1 MSATLGFIV
10 AMFVTMLLVP
20 PLMILARR
28 AGIVDVPDARKV
40 HATPIPRIG
49 GLAMISGTVL
59 PLLLWAPWTPQVLW
73 FLAGVGVLAGFGLWD
88 DRTPLDFRLKFVGQL
103 LAIACV
109 VGGADLLVRSLPL
122 LGELPAWVAVPFT
135 VFAMLGVINAIN
147 LADGLDGLAGGSSF
161 ISVAGI
167 AVLAFAV
174 NDQTLLMLCTVV
186 LGGILGFL
194 RFNTHPAQ
202 VFMGDAGSQFLGF
215 SLAVLVI
222 MLTQHSNAS
231 MSPVAALL
239 LLGLPLVDTFLVM
252 GQRVAEG
259 RSPFKPDKNHIH
271 HRLLG
276 LGFAHY
282 EAVTVIYLLQTL
294 MVISGVLLRYESD
307 LVLGVLFALICS
319 GVLLL
324 IGLASGTGWRAQQAG
339 GFVWIERAAK
349 WFERVRG
356 EGTLERAASIYVV
369 LAVPAVVAWSIAR
382 VSRLPAD
389 TLVVLVVLLA
399 LATGSLLWA
408 RDRRPLGLVERL
420 LACILIIAA
429 LYHGSSPAG
438 DVAPSRILYEVLLY
452 GSVAL
457 ANVAIYKL
465 SRTNPFRIN
474 TMDFLVVFGVMGI
487 PGLMS
492 LLSLRENLAEV
503 AAKALVLYYGT
514 ELVMANF
521 ESRRLLIRGALMGLL
536 ALFVLH
542 GGLVA

>member
-20 PLMILARR
+20 PLMTLARR

-73 FLAGVGVLAGFGLWD
+73 FLAGVAVLAGFGLWD

-122 LGELPAWVAVPFT
+122 LGELPDWVAVPFT

-307 LVLGVLFALICS
+307 WVLGLLFALICS

-324 IGLASGTGWRAQQAG
+324 IGLVSGTGWRAQQAG

-382 VSRLPAD
+382 VGQLPAD

-408 RDRRPLGLVERL
+408 RGHRPLGLVERL

-429 LYHGSSPAG
+429 LYHGSAPAG
-438 DVAPSRILYEVLLY
+438 DVEPSRILYEVLLY

-465 SRTNPFRIN
+465 SPTNPFRIN

-536 ALFVLH
+536 ALFVLR